1 MAAVSPVLL
10 IAVAGAYLG
19 AICVRKVLV
28 CNGNLY
34 RELRVVSAA
43 TLQIMFSYEGKVFA
57 DNWVS

>member
-19 AICVRKVLV
+19 AMYVRKVLV
-28 CNGNLY
+28 CIGNLY

-43 TLQIMFSYEGKVFA
+43 TLQIMCS
-57 DNWVS
+57 

>member
-10 IAVAGAYLG
+10 IVVAGAYLG
-19 AICVRKVLV
+19 AICFRKVLV

-43 TLQIMFSYEGKVFA
+43 TLQIMFS
-57 DNWVS
+57 

>member
-19 AICVRKVLV
+19 AISVRNILV

-34 RELRVVSAA
+34 RELRVISAA
-43 TLQIMFSYEGKVFA
+43 TLQIIF
-57 DNWVS
+57 N

>member
-10 IAVAGAYLG
+10 IAVAGTYLG
-19 AICVRKVLV
+19 AICDRKVLV

-43 TLQIMFSYEGKVFA
+43 TLQSMFS
-57 DNWVS
+57 

>member
-1 MAAVSPVLL
+1 MPVAAVSPVLL

-43 TLQIMFSYEGKVFA
+43 TLQIMFS
-57 DNWVS
+57 

>member
-10 IAVAGAYLG
+10 IAVAGAYIG
-19 AICVRKVLV
+19 AIYIRKVLV

-43 TLQIMFSYEGKVFA
+43 TLQSMFS
-57 DNWVS
+57 

>member
-34 RELRVVSAA
+34 RELSVVSAA
-43 TLQIMFSYEGKVFA
+43 TLQIMFS
-57 DNWVS
+57 

>member
-19 AICVRKVLV
+19 AIYVRKVLV
-28 CNGNLY
+28 SNGNLY

-43 TLQIMFSYEGKVFA
+43 TLQIMFS
-57 DNWVS
+57 

>member
-19 AICVRKVLV
+19 AISFRNILV

-43 TLQIMFSYEGKVFA
+43 TLQIMFS
-57 DNWVS
+57 

>member
-1 MAAVSPVLL
+1 MAAVFPVLL

-34 RELRVVSAA
+34 RELRVISAA
-43 TLQIMFSYEGKVFA
+43 TLQIIF
-57 DNWVS
+57 N

>member
-19 AICVRKVLV
+19 ATYVRKILV

-43 TLQIMFSYEGKVFA
+43 TLQIMFS
-57 DNWVS
+57 

>member
-19 AICVRKVLV
+19 AMCVRKVLI
-28 CNGNLY
+28 CHGNLY

-43 TLQIMFSYEGKVFA
+43 TLQIMFS
-57 DNWVS
+57 